1 MVVLN
6 KNEQPVILD
15 KTRYAEQLTG
25 HSLAHD
31 VLTGARLDLSNAIE
45 VPARG
50 ILLLELE

>member
-25 HSLAHD
+25 HSLALD
-31 VLTGARLDLSNAIE
+31 VLTGAKLDLSDPIA
-45 VPARG
+45 VPARSV
-50 ILLLELE
+50 LLLEIE